1 MRLAGANKGV
11 EQPVP
16 NLIRE
21 KLTIDEVSPKKTGQA
36 EKLLPPV
43 KSYRAER
50 KENVLWTFLANEPAG
65 VGQYGVKI
73 NSIATI
79 NYRNNYF
86 MGGPDVSG
94 SFRWQ
99 SLPRF
104 FRGTLFRLSYG
115 TWETAYKCQG
125 KCTIRT
131 T

>member
-36 EKLLPPV
+36 EKQEPSV

-65 VGQYGVKI
+65 VGQYGVKN
-73 NSIATI
+73 NSSDTI
-79 NYRNNYF
+79 NYRDNLF
-86 MGGPDVSG
+86 IFCKAGVIQMAKPAPFFSG
-94 SFRWQ
+94 NFIQ
-99 SLPRF
+99 
-104 FRGTLFRLSYG
+104 
-115 TWETAYKCQG
+115 A
-125 KCTIRT
+125 
-131 T
+131 